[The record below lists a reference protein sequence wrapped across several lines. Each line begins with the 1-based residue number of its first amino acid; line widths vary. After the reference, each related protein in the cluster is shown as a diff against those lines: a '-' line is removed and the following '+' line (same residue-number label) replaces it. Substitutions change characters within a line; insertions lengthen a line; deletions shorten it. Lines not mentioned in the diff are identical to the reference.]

1 MIIKVWI
8 LVAQLNRKRHIQ
20 LTFSVDKEME
30 HRAKIGANNGKKWQ
44 DKINAFL
51 ANVLIYFSAF

>member
-8 LVAQLNRKRHIQ
+8 LVAQLNRKRHIK
-20 LTFSVDKEME
+20 LTLSVDKEME
-30 HRAKIGANNGKKWQ
+30 HRAKIGTNNGKKWQ
-44 DKINAFL
+44 YKINAFL